1 MQPGAFVAC
10 PCVQLGYSLAPAGV
24 HDRFHDRET
33 GEIAQWKPHMGSLC
47 KRGATAKATS
57 QRAAKRAKDAAAA
70 AAAAATAASTA
81 LPQAAVA
88 PEPVPLAPEQAPAA
102 LVPAPASPESASLEP
117 ARHDVMHEAASLHHA
132 AAGAVNELGVLA
144 EQLAAFIVQ
153 RETTELSCEKGIDM
167 DMSVLEESEF
177 AEAARRRQHLAS
189 DQQQK
194 LNEYVLFVLF
204 SLSIVLFILFVA
216 LSVLNARNSA
226 LPELRVF
233 CAGAGGAAALRHVLL
248 MDLGFCRYS
257 HNIKWIP
264 GPKNTGA
271 DKARFE
277 GACTSYMVNEQPSQ
291 RVEFAK
297 AFGAI
302 ADKDGLAS
310 LSTVASRGKAF
321 ARPNTVETIGVQ
333 GVGAVM
339 VVIGPPGPA
348 FEGSEKE
355 KIKYFVLPSSSLP
368 SCSS

>member
-24 HDRFHDRET
+24 HDRYHDRET
-33 GEIAQWKPHMGSLC
+33 GEIVEWKPYMGRLC
-47 KRGATAKATS
+47 KRGAIAKATS

-70 AAAAATAASTA
+70 AAAAVAAASTA
-81 LPQAAVA
+81 SPQAAVD
-88 PEPVPLAPEQAPAA
+88 PEPVPLAPEQAPS
-102 LVPAPASPESASLEP
+102 SPESASLEP

-132 AAGAVNELGVLA
+132 ATGAVNELGVLA